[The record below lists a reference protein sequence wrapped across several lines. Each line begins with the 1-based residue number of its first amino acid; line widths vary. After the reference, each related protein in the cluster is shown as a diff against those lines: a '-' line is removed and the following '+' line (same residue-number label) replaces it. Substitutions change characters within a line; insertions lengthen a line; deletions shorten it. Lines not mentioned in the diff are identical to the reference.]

1 MLNRLKYEYPLAI
14 LKTLYNTLILPHLNY
29 GILLWGSETESIH
42 KVQKRALRIISDNK
56 FNALTEPICRA
67 ERLLKVKDIYRLG
80 IYKFYYKLINNHLP
94 HYFQDFTPTFSVG
107 VNHYSLRNPIRQI
120 PRIKHEFPRHSL
132 RYKLIETL
140 NNTSETI
147 IEMAISQSQKNLIAY
162 IKNDMIAT
170 YRDCCD
176 IPNCYICSDT

>member
-1 MLNRLKYEYPLAI
+1 MPAWTI
-14 LKTLYNTLILPHLNY
+14 LYSAC
-29 GILLWGSETESIH
+29 GILGNIH
-42 KVQKRALRIISDNK
+42 A
-56 FNALTEPICRA
+56 
-67 ERLLKVKDIYRLG
+67 G
-80 IYKFYYKLINNHLP
+80 IYKSIL
-94 HYFQDFTPTFSVG
+94 FQTLETPTFSVG
-107 VNHYSLRNPIRQI
+107 VSHYSLRNPIRQI

-147 IEMAISQSQKNLIAY
+147 IEMAISQSQENFIAY

-170 YRDCCD
+170 YSDCCD